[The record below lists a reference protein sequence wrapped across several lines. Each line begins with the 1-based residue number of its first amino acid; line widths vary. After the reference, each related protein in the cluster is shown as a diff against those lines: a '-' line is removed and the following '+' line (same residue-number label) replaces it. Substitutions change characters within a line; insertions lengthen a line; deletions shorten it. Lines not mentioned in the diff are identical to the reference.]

1 MPDLKATNAQLVTQL
16 KALTTR
22 VTTIEVWKGVANGTL
37 SALTQRIVALE
48 AGGGGASATEL
59 AALKTRMDA
68 IEAKVCPQ
76 ESRIASLEADH
87 VPE

>member
-1 MPDLKATNAQLVTQL
+1 MPALGITNSQLATQL

-22 VTTIEVWKGVANGTL
+22 VTTIEVWKGVTGGAL

-48 AGGGGASATEL
+48 AAGGGASSAEL
-59 AALKTRMDA
+59 AALKARMDA